1 MHMYIVHGK
10 YSLLIDCLCLY
21 LSAQLHGIT
30 SQNGSKLG
38 TSNWSV
44 LYFRAVMWPM

>member
-10 YSLLIDCLCLY
+10 CSLLIDCICLY
-21 LSAQLHGIT
+21 LSAQIHGIT
-30 SQNGSKLG
+30 SHNSSKLEP
-38 TSNWSV
+38 SQWSV